1 MLPCSMATLYCPS
14 LVSIVLSQI
23 QQAQCNCHTRKERL
37 TSVAL
42 ALWFQACRH
51 TTPIR
56 LLQRPG
62 CLPAQVKGAATQ
74 MLCWALGPPPSLPHP
89 TSGLT
94 DRPLAPETMFG
105 GGTLGFSHLQELRTT
120 VILRLN
126 LQRNSGQAV
135 ACLHVK
141 SLVPPSSSSSS
152 FSSSPSSLFFFL
164 PLYLPLYGK
173 ERSLYPKAGSGAAV
187 PVRASRAVPL

>member
-1 MLPCSMATLYCPS
+1 MGTLCCPS

-56 LLQRPG
+56 FLQRPG

-74 MLCWALGPPPSLPHP
+74 TLCWALGPPPCIP

-120 VILRLN
+120 VTLRLN
-126 LQRNSGQAV
+126 LQRNSGQVV

-141 SLVPPSSSSSS
+141 SLVPPSSSPSS

-164 PLYLPLYGK
+164 PPCLPLYGK
-173 ERSLYPKAGSGAAV
+173 ERSLHPKAGSGAAV